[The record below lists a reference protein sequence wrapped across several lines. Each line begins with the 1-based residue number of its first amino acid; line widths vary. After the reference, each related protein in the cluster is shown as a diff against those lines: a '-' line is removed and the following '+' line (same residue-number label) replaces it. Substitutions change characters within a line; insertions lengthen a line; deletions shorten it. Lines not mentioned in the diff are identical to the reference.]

1 MFFVVV
7 KKFEPD
13 IRTGRSDIKFNMENM
28 NMSQFKHDIPRSNL
42 NIVEWM
48 NEISISGE
56 TYS

>member
-1 MFFVVV
+1 MFFFIV
-7 KKFEPD
+7 KMVQPD
-13 IRTGRSDIKFNMENM
+13 TCAGFSDIKSNLENM
-28 NMSQFKHDIPRSNL
+28 KMSQFKHDISIANL